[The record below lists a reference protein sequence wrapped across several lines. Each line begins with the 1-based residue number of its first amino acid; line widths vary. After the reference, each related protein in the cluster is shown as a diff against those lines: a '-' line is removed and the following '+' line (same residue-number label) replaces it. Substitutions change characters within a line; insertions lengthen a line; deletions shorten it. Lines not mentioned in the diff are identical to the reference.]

1 MITAGDVL
9 KNKRESL
16 GKSLETVSLDTKIQR
31 RFIKYMENN
40 QFSYFDSEVFLTGFI
55 KIYAQYLNLDVD
67 KVLALY
73 RRSNPKKKETFQNKE
88 KKTFKKKIRLNIFN
102 PKTLIT
108 ILLVLFLAGII
119 GYIGFQIYKFQSP
132 PSLSI
137 SQPVDDE
144 KFEEEEI
151 VVKGKSEPNTTIEI
165 NGSPTEISSDGRFE
179 KSIKLK
185 EGVNIIT
192 VKARKDG
199 NNTLESV
206 ETRKVTYN
214 KENKQEEIEQE
225 DEKRSILTLEITD
238 SNAWIRLDIDDE
250 NKLSQVVEP
259 SKLEYEVV
267 EKVYII
273 TGRVSST
280 KLYYNDQLIEWK
292 STQTAGVA
300 ELTCQIQEFSISC
313 Q

>member
-1 MITAGDVL
+1 MITAGEIL
-9 KNKRESL
+9 KNKRETL
-16 GKSLETVSLDTKIQR
+16 GKSLEVVSLDTKIQK

-73 RRSNPKKKETFQNKE
+73 RRSNPKKKEVFQNKQ
-88 KKTFKKKIRLNIFN
+88 KKSFKKMMKLNIFN

-108 ILLVLFLAGII
+108 ILLVLFLVGII

-132 PSLSI
+132 PSLTI
-137 SQPVDDE
+137 SKPIDDE
-144 KFEEEEI
+144 KFEKEEI
-151 VVKGKSEPNTTIEI
+151 VVKGKSELNTTIEI
-165 NGSPTEISSDGRFE
+165 NGSPTEINNDGTFE

-214 KENKQEEIEQE
+214 KETEKEDLQEE
-225 DEKRSILTLEITD
+225 DVKRSILTLEITG

-273 TGRVSST
+273 TGRVNST
-280 KLYYNDQLIEWK
+280 KLYYNDQLIDWK
-292 STQTAGVA
+292 PTQTAGVA